1 MFSLKTQL
9 VLKTPERFEVGL
21 LFVCFSFFVKGEAW
35 FWLIFLLILFGQFA
49 SSAHDFDRN

>member
-9 VLKTPERFEVGL
+9 VLKTPERFEVDL
-21 LFVCFSFFVKGEAW
+21 LFVCFSFFVKGEVW

-49 SSAHDFDRN
+49 SSAHDFDRI